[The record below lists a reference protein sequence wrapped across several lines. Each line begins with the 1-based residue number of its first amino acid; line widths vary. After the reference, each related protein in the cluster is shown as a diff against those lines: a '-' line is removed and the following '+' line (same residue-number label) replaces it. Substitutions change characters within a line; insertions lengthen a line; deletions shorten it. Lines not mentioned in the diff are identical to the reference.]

1 MKVLERSVSLI
12 GLENNITCSDRN
24 QVVGLEPIVGKLL
37 SRFRKRMRYLFR
49 TIIKGIIYRHV
60 LFQIPRTFN

>member
-37 SRFRKRMRYLFR
+37 YRLRKRMR
-49 TIIKGIIYRHV
+49 
-60 LFQIPRTFN
+60 